1 MFEWLKKLGKRVS
14 APSLPARE
22 DRAAR
27 NTDEVDL
34 RPYAPAARDYL
45 GQLAYI
51 QLANFEI
58 LTNELKYSPNNFYKH
73 ELSEAATKSYSKYR
87 AVAKQIAA
95 LGLDVTDATDP
106 FVERIETFHSRTRG
120 TDWYETVIKVYL
132 VSGLLDDFYRR
143 LAVAL
148 EPTSRAAI
156 EKALDD
162 KTIEKF
168 AVRILVEAMSDN
180 PALASRLA
188 LWGRRIMGDT
198 LLELRAA
205 FDNRKLA
212 GVSEGTRLSI
222 AEEREANLE
231 AYTKLEPLVSELIG
245 KHTMRMDVLGLTA

>member
-1 MFEWLKKLGKRVS
+1 MFEWLKKLGKRVA

-34 RPYAPAARDYL
+34 RPYAPPARDYL

-87 AVAKQIAA
+87 AVAKQISA

-168 AVRILVEAMSDN
+168 AVRILVEAMG
-180 PALASRLA
+180 SRLA

-212 GVSEGTRLSI
+212 GVSEGTRLSV